1 MMKTL
6 FTLPAFLLL
15 FSMAD
20 ISTNEEG
27 HTQQSTGTETLAD
40 STEWKLVALR
50 DADQLDT
57 IGSTRAFIRF
67 DAGNGRVGGNGGCN
81 SFGGSLAV
89 ADNSIHIDRIF
100 STKMYCADVQ
110 RHEDQFFRL
119 LEQADRWQLDE
130 SQLKLSKGDTVL
142 LVFQKK

>member
-1 MMKTL
+1 MMKIL
-6 FTLPAFLLL
+6 FALPAFLLL
-15 FSMAD
+15 FSIAD
-20 ISTNEEG
+20 MSKNDG
-27 HTQQSTGTETLAD
+27 NRTQQSSRTETLAD

-50 DADQLDT
+50 DAERLDT
-57 IGSTRAFIRF
+57 IGTTRAFIRF

-81 SFGGSLAV
+81 SFGGSLTI
-89 ADNSIHIDRIF
+89 ADNTIHIDRIF

-119 LEQADRWQLDE
+119 LEQSDRWQLDE

>member
-1 MMKTL
+1 MKIL
-6 FTLPAFLLL
+6 FALPAFLLL
-15 FSMAD
+15 FSIAD
-20 ISTNEEG
+20 MSKNDG
-27 HTQQSTGTETLAD
+27 NRTQQSSRTETLAD

-50 DADQLDT
+50 DAERLDT
-57 IGSTRAFIRF
+57 IGTTRAFIRF

-81 SFGGSLAV
+81 SFGGSLTI
-89 ADNSIHIDRIF
+89 ADNTIHIDRIF

-119 LEQADRWQLDE
+119 LEQSDRWQLDE